1 MANIE
6 NHTGVPH
13 FWFEQTGP
21 EGERLDVLVVRATFD
36 FAAGGELMTLA
47 REQHPVVLGDTFSGP
62 VATDPLRA
70 VVKED
75 GDLLPYKPGTDIL
88 VTGHANA
95 PEGRAHINWV
105 AGIRVGKVQKILRL
119 HGPRQF
125 RKQFFGWRLGLTE
138 PTTHVAL
145 DYRLAFGGCI
155 DIPAALTS
163 DGEQDTVK
171 HSGNPAGCGW
181 LPKPAA
187 YGKLDKA
194 ARKHVAKWVRDQKV
208 IAAPQIE
215 DALEPVVH
223 PCQTAATDGLG
234 PIARWWTPR
243 QALQGTYDEK
253 WRNDRYPMV
262 PEDFDSRFYQSAH
275 PDLVAVPH
283 LTGDESVTLSGL
295 LPQKRDMRLP
305 GWRLVAVV
313 TRASGDSMV
322 SLPVLDTVRF
332 DLDRCQASLVWR
344 AHYAEAGD
352 PVIELMV
359 AATTA
364 AIECDQSLSI
374 ELSAP
379 GENT

>member
-21 EGERLDVLVVRATFD
+21 DGERLDVLVVRATFD
-36 FAAGGELMTLA
+36 FAASGEMMTLA
-47 REQHPVVLGDTFSGP
+47 SEQQPVALGDTYSGP
-62 VATDPLRA
+62 VETDPHRA
-70 VVKED
+70 VIEED

-88 VTGHANA
+88 VTGHATA
-95 PEGRAHINWV
+95 PEGRAHTNWV

-119 HGPRQF
+119 HGPRKF
-125 RKQFFGWRLGLTE
+125 WKRFFGWRLGPTE
-138 PTTHVAL
+138 PTTYVAL

-155 DIPAALTS
+155 DIPSVLTS
-163 DGEQDTVK
+163 DGEQDSVK

-187 YGKLDKA
+187 YSKLDKT

-208 IAAPQIE
+208 IPAPQIE
-215 DALEPVVH
+215 DALEPIVD
-223 PCQTAATDGLG
+223 PYQAAGTDSLG
-234 PIARWWTPR
+234 PTARWWAPR
-243 QALQGTYDEK
+243 LALQGTYDKK
-253 WRNDRYPMV
+253 WRNDRYPLV

-275 PDLVAVPH
+275 RDLVAVPH

-305 GWRLVAVV
+305 GWRLIAVV
-313 TRASGDSMV
+313 TRASGDSIV

-344 AHYAEAGD
+344 VHYPEAGD
-352 PVIELMV
+352 PITELLL

-364 AIECDQSLSI
+364 AIDSHQSSMS
-374 ELSAP
+374 ELSAR
-379 GENT
+379 GAGT